1 MYFKVYGIF
10 ISLFSL
16 CLTKWGREYFIL
28 FIFYQFI
35 NILFLDFFS
44 YTSLWENHTFPSLF
58 CSKKNKLL
66 LYPCQF
72 SIFCK
77 RYFVF
82 TLFVTFTKTSRKT
95 LNAIYNHPPF
105 FFSKDIKVNSISTC
119 TNPYK
124 YGLVLCR
131 GLGVIK
137 INIASQVIGVL
148 IYLTLIKCLIL
159 LGVFILLG
167 YTLIRVL
174 FPFIAIYILW
184 LKIKKTKT

>member
-77 RYFVF
+77 KDFVF
-82 TLFVTFTKTSRKT
+82 TLFVTFTKTSRKP
-95 LNAIYNHPPF
+95 LNAIYNNQH
-105 FFSKDIKVNSISTC
+105 FFSQKTLKWIQYQHAFTIQIWVGVMQRPRSQN
-119 TNPYK
+119 K
-124 YGLVLCR
+124 YCEPSYWSAYLS
-131 GLGVIK
+131 
-137 INIASQVIGVL
+137 NID
-148 IYLTLIKCLIL
+148 
-159 LGVFILLG
+159 
-167 YTLIRVL
+167 
-174 FPFIAIYILW
+174 
-184 LKIKKTKT
+184 